1 MVQLKYSKMHTL
13 EYIKEQ
19 IKLMKPYLKSS
30 FYVKT
35 IEVFGSYVR
44 NEQTKKSDV
53 DVLVTFFEPNDI
65 DLFKFIEL
73 RLFLKDKL
81 GIDVDLVEK
90 KNLKPIIRENVLKE
104 AVTL

>member
-1 MVQLKYSKMHTL
+1 MQTL
-13 EYIKEQ
+13 ETIKEQ
-19 IKLMKPYLKSS
+19 LKQLKPYLKAS
-30 FYVKT
+30 FSVKT

-53 DVLVTFFEPNDI
+53 DLLVTFFEPNDI

-73 RLFLKDKL
+73 RLFLKDNL

-104 AVTL
+104 AVSV